1 MLTLTTVTWYTGHVT
16 RSRHEILPFVLRL
29 EPGLPIS
36 EQLVYA
42 VKKAMVSGLLKPG
55 SRFPS
60 VRSVSQDLRIHPN
73 TAHKAIALLVGE
85 GLLEVHPGIGTIV
98 SRIPSGPS
106 ERELEHLEIEA
117 ERLVVEAK
125 NRRLRLDDVLR
136 MVERQWNRLEN
147 Q

>member
-1 MLTLTTVTWYTGHVT
+1 MT

-42 VKKAMVSGLLKPG
+42 VKKAMVSGLLNPG

-60 VRSVSQDLRIHPN
+60 VRAISQDLRIHPN
-73 TAHKAIALLVGE
+73 TAHKAIAQLVGE
-85 GLLEVHPGIGTIV
+85 GLLEVHPGIGTV
-98 SRIPSGPS
+98 VGRMPSDPS
-106 ERELEHLEIEA
+106 EKELKHLEAEA

-125 NRRLRLDDVLR
+125 NRQLRLGDLQR
-136 MVERQWNRLEN
+136 MIEGQWSKL